1 MYVDVLTH
9 ICPWMFALDHVHYA
23 RWLPVFIK
31 TLRELDVRHPEI
43 YNEFMNGK
51 FVTQKSNKPFSSLSD
66 DHIQCNR
73 NVKDHGGTVG
83 IMTNPTSLVRWMV
96 AGPEI
101 SRMVKEYED
110 LVGIVADGDTQYSHH
125 EDTKAFEK
133 RFQND
138 VRSLVQVIED
148 EGNPFQED
156 DVLVSLVSKEVMDGP
171 AIESIKQ
178 AASIVDTY
186 YPHTKRVGTA
196 SSKLIKTKRNYSNY

>member
-1 MYVDVLTH
+1 
-9 ICPWMFALDHVHYA
+9 MFALDHVHYA

-66 DHIQCNR
+66 DHIYEQCNR
-73 NVKDHGGTVG
+73 NVKEDGGVVG
-83 IMTNPTSLVRWMV
+83 ILTNPTSLVRWMV

-110 LVGIVADGDTQYSHH
+110 LVGIVALYGDTQYSHH

-156 DVLVSLVSKEVMDGP
+156 YVLVSLVSKEVMDGP

-178 AASIVDTY
+178 AASLGQEQYQKYT
-186 YPHTKRVGTA
+186 
-196 SSKLIKTKRNYSNY
+196 